1 METML
6 LRKNSKSNGK
16 GDSSHEHGCIHKLIM
31 FFTRNK
37 RLMTKRRLTTDKDG
51 NPIGSHKAPIH
62 PDNIKKLKDAYKH
75 PFEKI
80 SMEYY
85 FNVSKET

>member
-6 LRKNSKSNGK
+6 LRKNTTQIGEANKN
-16 GDSSHEHGCIHKLIM
+16 HGCIQKLIM

-37 RLMTKRRLTTDKDG
+37 RLMTRRRLTTDKDG
-51 NPIGSHKAPIH
+51 NPIGSQKSQIH
-62 PDNIKKLKDAYKH
+62 PDNIKKLKNAYRH

-85 FNVSKET
+85 FNVKKEAQ

>member
-1 METML
+1 
-6 LRKNSKSNGK
+6 
-16 GDSSHEHGCIHKLIM
+16 
-31 FFTRNK
+31 
-37 RLMTKRRLTTDKDG
+37 MTKRRLTTDKDG
-51 NPIGSHKAPIH
+51 NPIGSQKAPIH